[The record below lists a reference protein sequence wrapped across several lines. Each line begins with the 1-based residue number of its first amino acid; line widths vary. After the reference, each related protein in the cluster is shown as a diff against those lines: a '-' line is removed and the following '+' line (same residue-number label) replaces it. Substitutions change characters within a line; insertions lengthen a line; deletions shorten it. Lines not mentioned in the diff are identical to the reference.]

1 MLITDIM
8 TAFRQGKELANAQTW
23 KNGTI
28 LLNSLV
34 AFFAAALGIAKGLGY
49 AIDIDHD
56 TLQNLAAGVVA
67 AVGVVNAIVH
77 VVTDSRIGLPTVGG
91 TGDRPQ

>member
-8 TAFRQGKELANAQTW
+8 TAFRQGKELANAETW
-23 KNGTI
+23 KNRAV
-28 LLNSLV
+28 LLNALV

-67 AVGVVNAIVH
+67 AVGVFNSVMH
-77 VVTDSRIGLPTVGG
+77 VVTSQRVGLPPVGDNG
-91 TGDRPQ
+91 